1 MTKRAVKATIK
12 PELRVSRLQTPVKPA
27 FFMGA
32 NHREYRLNYQMITED
47 AALKAACDAARNAH
61 AIALDTEF
69 VRTRTYY
76 PQLGLIQMFD
86 GETVVLIDPLTITD
100 WRPFKELMLD
110 KNVTKYLHAGSEDLE
125 VFLNT
130 FGKLPEPLI
139 DTQILAAFCGRPM
152 SWGFAA
158 MVEEYTGIA
167 LDKSESRTDWLAR
180 PLTERQC
187 DYAAADVW
195 YLLPIAIKLL
205 AETDS
210 SGWLPAALDE
220 CRLMQQRRQEVVDPA
235 EAWRDITNAWQLRT
249 RQLAC
254 LKLLADWRLRKA
266 RDRNMAVNFVVREEH
281 LWAVA
286 RYMPGSMGEL
296 DSLGLSGSEIRFH
309 GKTLVSLVEKA
320 KELPEDALPEPLLN
334 LMDMPG
340 YRTLFKEIK
349 ALVQEVSK
357 EKGVSVE
364 LMASRR
370 QINQLLNWHWQ
381 LKPQNGL
388 PELVSGWR
396 GEMMTESLK
405 PLLEKHPRA

>member
-1 MTKRAVKATIK
+1 M
-12 PELRVSRLQTPVKPA
+12 
-27 FFMGA
+27 
-32 NHREYRLNYQMITED
+32 D
-47 AALKAACDAARNAH
+47 
-61 AIALDTEF
+61 
-69 VRTRTYY
+69 
-76 PQLGLIQMFD
+76 
-86 GETVVLIDPLTITD
+86 
-100 WRPFKELMLD
+100 D

-125 VFLNT
+125 VFLNA
-130 FGKLPEPLI
+130 FGSLPEPLI

-195 YLLPIAIKLL
+195 YLLPIAKKLMD
-205 AETDS
+205 ETDT
-210 SGWLPAALDE
+210 SGWLPAALNE
-220 CRLMQQRRQEVVDPA
+220 CRLMQQRRQEVIDPA

-254 LKLLADWRLRKA
+254 LQLLADWRLRKA
-266 RDRNMAVNFVVREEH
+266 RERDMAVNFVVREEH
-281 LWAVA
+281 LWSVA

-349 ALVQEVSK
+349 ALVQEVST
-357 EKGVSVE
+357 ETGLSVE

-381 LKPQNGL
+381 LKSQNGL
-388 PELVSGWR
+388 PELIAGWR
-396 GEMMTESLK
+396 GELMADRLK
-405 PLLEKHPRA
+405 PLLDKYPRA

>member
-1 MTKRAVKATIK
+1 
-12 PELRVSRLQTPVKPA
+12 
-27 FFMGA
+27 
-32 NHREYRLNYQMITED
+32 MITTND
-47 AALKAACDAARNAH
+47 ALSTLCDTLRQVTS
-61 AIALDTEF
+61 IALDTEF

-76 PQLGLIQMFD
+76 PQLGLVQLFD
-86 GETVVLIDPLTITD
+86 GENTALIDPLGITD
-100 WRPFKELMLD
+100 WAPLQAILQD
-110 KNVTKYLHAGSEDLE
+110 THITKYLHAGSEDLE
-125 VFLNT
+125 VFLNV
-130 FGKLPEPLI
+130 FGSMPQPLI

-158 MVEEYTGIA
+158 MVEEYSGVK

-195 YLLPIAIKLL
+195 YLLPIAHKLM
-205 AETDS
+205 AETEQA
-210 SGWLPAALDE
+210 GRLPAALDE

-254 LKLLADWRLRKA
+254 LQLLADWRLRKA
-266 RDRNMAVNFVVREEH
+266 RDRDMAVNFVVREEH
-281 LWAVA
+281 LWSVA

-309 GKTLVSLVEKA
+309 GKTLLSLVEKA
-320 KELPEDALPEPLLN
+320 QALPEDALPEPLLN

-340 YRTLFKEIK
+340 YRKAFKEIK
-349 ALVQEVSK
+349 ALVQEVGQASDY
-357 EKGVSVE
+357 SPE
-364 LMASRR
+364 LLASRR

-381 LKPQNGL
+381 LKARDHA
-388 PELVSGWR
+388 PEMISGWR
-396 GEMMTESLK
+396 GE
-405 PLLEKHPRA
+405 LLAGRLDALLAEYPR